1 MEAKL
6 HTPQVPPGDETQFMH
21 AVFASDEEMLHF
33 YLIMNRFV
41 NPVTYFMESTD
52 LERLEDLRR
61 VLGQHGAF
69 LHPLEKHSF
78 RGIIQLIQGFSLFMM
93 KDTSTKQIRLD
104 KAQEVAS
111 HFQFVVQM
119 AAGVASARQMARG
132 IHSHIQNVE
141 YLIGKMKDENQDSS
155 CSEGDTCKE

>member
-6 HTPQVPPGDETQFMH
+6 HTPQVPPGNERQFMH

-33 YLIMNRFV
+33 YLLMNRFV
-41 NPVTYFMESTD
+41 NPVTYFMEGTD
-52 LERLEDLRR
+52 LEHLEDLRR

-69 LHPLEKHSF
+69 LRPLESHSF
-78 RGIIQLIQGFSLFMM
+78 YGINQLVQGFSLFVM
-93 KDTSTKQIRLD
+93 KDDLPKQKRVA
-104 KAQEVAS
+104 KAKEVAS

-119 AAGVASARQMARG
+119 AAGVGSARQMARG

-141 YLIGKMKDENQDSS
+141 YLIEKMKKEDKDTSDNNENS
-155 CSEGDTCKE
+155 CDK